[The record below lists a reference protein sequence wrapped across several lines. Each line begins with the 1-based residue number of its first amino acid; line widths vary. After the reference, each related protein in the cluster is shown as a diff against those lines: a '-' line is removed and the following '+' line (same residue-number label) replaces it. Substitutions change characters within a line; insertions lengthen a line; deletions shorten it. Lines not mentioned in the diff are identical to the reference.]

1 MDRAV
6 LITNRSAGTSEERS
20 IDDAVQVLH
29 RGGCDVVREVCED
42 VAGLAGILERR
53 SGRDVVVAGGDGSLH
68 AMVGALHRRREL
80 DKPSLGLIPLGTG
93 NDFARGCGLPL
104 DAAEAAG
111 VILHGRQTPVDI
123 FLDDSGGVVVNA
135 VHVGVGADA
144 GKEAASWKERIG
156 RSGYLVGA
164 LVAGFKVD
172 GHMLRVVVDGTVLAD
187 GSRRVLQ
194 VGVSNGPYVGGG
206 CELNPD
212 AVATDG
218 LADVVVSFS
227 VSPLDRLAYG
237 VHLKRGTHHRR
248 NDVRA
253 ARATKIEVTGIGD
266 AFWCNT
272 DGEVAG
278 PFRER
283 SWTVLPAA
291 YRLML
296 PPSTG

>member
-1 MDRAV
+1 MDCAL

-20 IDDAVQVLH
+20 IDDAIEVL
-29 RGGCDVVREVCED
+29 RGGGCDVVRETCED
-42 VAGLAGILERR
+42 VAYLPEILDSRG
-53 SGRDVVVAGGDGSLH
+53 GRDVVVVGGDGSLH
-68 AMVGALHRRREL
+68 TTVAALHRRGEL
-80 DKPSLGLIPLGTG
+80 DEALLGLIPLGTG

-111 VILHGRQTPVDI
+111 VILHGQPTRVDI
-123 FLDDSGGVVVNA
+123 LLDDIGGVVVNA

-144 GKEAASWKERIG
+144 GKEATNWKERLG
-156 RSGYLVGA
+156 RSGYVVA
-164 LVAGFKVD
+164 AVIAGFKAD
-172 GHMLRVVVDGTVLAD
+172 GHRLHVAADGAVLAD
-187 GSRRVLQ
+187 GRRRVLQ

-206 CELNPD
+206 AELNPD

-227 VSPLDRLAYG
+227 VSPLDKLAYG
-237 VHLKRGTHHRR
+237 IHLTRGIHHGRK
-248 NDVRA
+248 DVRTT
-253 ARATKIEVTGIGD
+253 RAKEVEVSGE
-266 AFWCNT
+266 AFWCST

-278 PFRER
+278 PIRDR

-296 PPSTG
+296 PTPTS